1 MKGEQGESIQGTLV
15 HALER
20 VHGRRGSLALA
31 KCSAQLAGLHWVC
44 YKAAGMTS
52 SVGRGS
58 P

>member
-31 KCSAQLAGLHWVC
+31 KCSAQLAGLHWC
-44 YKAAGMTS
+44 ATRLQG
-52 SVGRGS
+52 
-58 P
+58 